1 MSLTSFI
8 AALMTREG
16 LTTNQ
21 GLADAVGVS
30 RALVGHW
37 RRGVAVP
44 GPRTRCALIARF
56 SLDEVEAG
64 LLRRLC
70 DEAVVG
76 RVAAVA

>member
-1 MSLTSFI
+1 MSLSGFI
-8 AALMTREG
+8 STLMTREG

-21 GLADAVGVS
+21 ALADAVGVS
-30 RALVGHW
+30 RAMVGHW

-64 LLRRLC
+64 RLRRLC
-70 DEAVVG
+70 DEVVVA
-76 RVAAVA
+76 RVDAVA